1 MTDGAQL
8 QRSDTL
14 SFIGAVDQHHTLR
27 ILANG
32 SLALLVDPKNRK
44 GRHARIT
51 VIGEAEPTRIRAV
64 ELALRV
70 LKDARRL
77 TPGFLRAV
85 RARLGDTPVQ
95 SLDIAAAH
103 YAVA

>member
-1 MTDGAQL
+1 MTDAAAFR
-8 QRSDTL
+8 RSDTL
-14 SFIGAVDQHHTLR
+14 SFIGAVDKHHTLR
-27 ILANG
+27 LLANG
-32 SLALLVDPKNRK
+32 NLALLVDPKNRN

-64 ELALRV
+64 ELALCV

-77 TPGFLRAV
+77 TPGFLRAL
-85 RARLGDTPVQ
+85 RSRLGDTPIQ

-103 YAVA
+103 YATA